1 MAIDQRTSGGELTEQ
16 SNRRVLLKLSGEAF
30 ADPEVGYGID
40 PLTVQRVA
48 EEIAEAQTHGV
59 EVAIVVG
66 GGNIFHP
73 RSRACRPPTPERS
86 VRRSRSQVAASVRNR
101 SSQQAR

>member
-59 EVAIVVG
+59 TC
-66 GGNIFHP
+66 P
-73 RSRACRPPTPERS
+73 PTRSRMAVTPPDVVS
-86 VRRSRSQVAASVRNR
+86 SR
-101 SSQQAR
+101 